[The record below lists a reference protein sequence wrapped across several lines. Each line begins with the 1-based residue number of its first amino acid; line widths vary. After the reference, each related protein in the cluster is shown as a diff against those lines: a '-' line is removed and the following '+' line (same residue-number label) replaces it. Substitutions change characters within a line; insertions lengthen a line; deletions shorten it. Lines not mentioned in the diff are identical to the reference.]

1 MAKFELKIKAQEM
14 RREGKSIRD
23 IALILGVSR
32 STVSLWCNGIVLSE
46 DQIIILNEK
55 QKNGWMKASLKGALK
70 NKNKKISSIVEAK
83 TWAHTQLGLVDKRD
97 LLIAGIVLY
106 WAEGSKSESSSSF
119 RFSNTDPRMIILICD
134 WLFEFFHV
142 AVNDLSFRIVIN
154 EIHVNRI
161 DKVAEF
167 WSELLKIP
175 SSLFAVTFIHAK
187 QKKVYENHDSHYGVL
202 SLRVK
207 KGTFIKYKVLALIEA
222 LILENTN
229 KYKHSNPY
237 VGVAKLVKAPHS

>member
-1 MAKFELKIKAQEM
+1 M
-14 RREGKSIRD
+14 RREGKSIRY
-23 IALILGVSR
+23 IALVLGVSR
-32 STVSLWCNGIVLSE
+32 GTVSLWCNRIVLSE
-46 DQIIILNEK
+46 DQIVILNEK
-55 QKNGWMKASLKGALK
+55 QKMGLIKASLKGALK
-70 NKNKKISSIVEAK
+70 NKNKKLSSIAEAK
-83 TWAHTQLGLVDKRD
+83 TWACTQLGFVDKRD
-97 LLIAGIVLY
+97 LLVAGTALY
-106 WAEGSKSESSSSF
+106 WAEGSKSESTSSF
-119 RFSNTDPRMIILICD
+119 RFSNTDPRMIILMCE
-134 WLFEFFHV
+134 WLFEFFNV
-142 AVNDLSFRIVIN
+142 TVSDLSFRIMIN
-154 EIHVNRI
+154 EIHVDRM

-175 SSLFAVTFIHAK
+175 SSLFAVTFIHTK